1 MEPINKYQFF
11 LNKDQAERQSRSSPY
26 CEFRFKQQLTVTSP
40 QYIFQVAVN
49 RVSIPL
55 SFYQFNNNNNK
66 LKWTITA
73 AIPVGL
79 IGLTAS
85 ITLPPGNYTLAE
97 FITALNTLFLPSLQ
111 SQSGLFLAATWTF
124 QYNSITNKAEYKLAT
139 NVAICTIEF
148 DECQISKS
156 LGFDG
161 IWNIVCNDPNW
172 KSAPHTVNMVPIANV
187 YVTSTILND
196 NTSFEA
202 LKGTIDLSQVIA
214 TVPMDY
220 LNIHYCSVEFNNPI
234 KVRITNDTLS
244 AIDFNLTD
252 SQGNVLACD
261 QAWSLQLTIEE
272 IQVPT
277 VVTKNNTESV
287 QIAVNS
293 APNVGMYNPD
303 TYSIYSQ
310 LKDELLNRAQGDLI
324 DYVSKRRKTSQL

>member
-40 QYIFQVAVN
+40 QYIFEVIVN

-55 SFYQFNNNNNK
+55 SFYQFNANNNK

-79 IGLTAS
+79 IGLTDTIV
-85 ITLPPGNYTLAE
+85 ITPGNYTLAE
-97 FITALNTLFLPSLQ
+97 FFTELNTLFLPSLQ

-124 QYNSITNKAEYKLAT
+124 QYNSVTNKAEYKLAT
-139 NVAICTIEF
+139 NVGICTIEF
-148 DECQISKS
+148 DKCQISHS
-156 LGFDG
+156 LGFAG

-172 KSAPHTVNMVPIANV
+172 KKAPHTVNMVPIANV

-202 LKGTIDLSQVIA
+202 LGGTIDLSQVIA

-234 KVRITNDTLS
+234 RVRITNDTLS

-261 QAWSLQLTIEE
+261 QPWSLQLTIQE
-272 IQVPT
+272 ILAPVT
-277 VVTKNNTESV
+277 VQTNIKENLQLISQATSNTT
-287 QIAVNS
+287 A
-293 APNVGMYNPD
+293 YNPD

-310 LKDELLNRAQGDLI
+310 LKNELLNRAQGDLI
-324 DYVSKRRKTSQL
+324 DYVSKRRKTS